1 MKYDSVVTATFIS
14 RPNRFIA
21 HVELENS
28 KKGDIEKILARGKK
42 VLTTMDICGAMS
54 LKTNFENVVT
64 VYVKRDK
71 RALLKSILEKNSTV
85 DDKVNRI
92 ISIDDERNNEDIC
105 DHVVPNTGY
114 DETAESIIKLLN
126 L

>member
-1 MKYDSVVTATFIS
+1 
-14 RPNRFIA
+14 
-21 HVELENS
+21 
-28 KKGDIEKILARGKK
+28 
-42 VLTTMDICGAMS
+42 MS

-71 RALLKSILEKNSTV
+71 RALLKSILKKNSTV